1 MKVAALDLGSNS
13 FLCLIAE
20 NKVEFNNHFNAVIDK
35 VHIVRLGEGVDKNKV
50 FSADALN
57 RAKKAL
63 EDFKKIIVDNHVDFV
78 QAVATSAARDVT
90 NADQLVKICDTLNI
104 PVKILSGTEEAE
116 MSFKGA
122 VFDQPHDQKILVID
136 IGGGSTEFIFG
147 INNKI
152 LNRKSLDIGGVR
164 YFERFINGYPLTNE
178 KLKKMEEQISY
189 ELESLFLG
197 VNLKE
202 YTSNLKILAVA
213 GTPTSL
219 AAAELGGYDEQKVHG
234 YNLTLSQLIS
244 WRDKLASSDLNEK
257 IKLGIEEKRADII
270 LVGVCVLKL
279 TLEKL
284 KINAVCVS
292 TKGLRYGLAM
302 KLFEA
307 NQ

>member
-1 MKVAALDLGSNS
+1 MDN
-13 FLCLIAE
+13 
-20 NKVEFNNHFNAVIDK
+20 
-35 VHIVRLGEGVDKNKV
+35 RVD
-50 FSADALN
+50 S
-57 RAKKAL
+57 
-63 EDFKKIIVDNHVDFV
+63 V

-90 NADQLVKICDTLNI
+90 NADQLIKICDSLNI

-122 VFDQPHDQKILVID
+122 VFDQPQDQKILVID
-136 IGGGSTEFIFG
+136 IGGGSTEFIVG
-147 INNKI
+147 INNQI

-178 KLKKMEEQISY
+178 KLKKMEDQISY
-189 ELESLFLG
+189 ELENLFLG

-202 YTSNLKILAVA
+202 YTSSLKILAVA

-219 AAAELGGYDEQKVHG
+219 AAAELGGYDEEKVHG
-234 YNLTLSQLIS
+234 YTLNLSQLIS
-244 WRDKLASSDLNEK
+244 WRDKLASSELKEK

-284 KINAVCVS
+284 KINSVCVS

-307 NQ
+307 HQ